1 MGFRAIKDD
10 TELISLNFS
19 FNDWEKLKKDI
30 SFKNTLKMTCC
41 DSKAIMKTIKLG
53 LQFFSHHVKK
63 NCNTK
68 PESID
73 HLMLKKYV
81 YEALIH
87 LGYKADIEKNIYIN
101 NTQRRPDILV
111 EINDL
116 KIVFEIQ
123 NTKHDL
129 DLIKQRSLD
138 YVNNNM
144 IVVWLNLFDCSGY
157 TLTRFN
163 VNYDNMFVY
172 DIKKI
177 ENSYIVDDNLIN
189 KRFNLKDFIELK
201 INESF
206 IYHDDLNLD
215 EKFRMLLSYN
225 NEKIYFL
232 NDFTKIDN
240 YIVIPKE
247 KRIYRHKNRESNFTL
262 ELKLIKGFSLRTKE
276 ISILVQ
282 KSALISGMYAY
293 SNQKILDKKEIPEKY
308 FIPNIEP
315 ISEYN
320 LEEYRGYFIGKVVYI
335 LKNMGWNYV
344 INKTLENR
352 FQIDIFA
359 ECNGNKLAFLT
370 LFYSD
375 PDIQK
380 TINFSKENNMQVIV
394 LNFEGNYTYNTATS
408 IDCKKFKGFD
418 NSIEIIID
426 KYCPF

>member
-30 SFKNTLKMTCC
+30 SFKNNLKMICC
-41 DSKAIMKTIKLG
+41 DSKAIMKTSKYD
-53 LQFFSHHVKK
+53 LQFFSHHVKR
-63 NCNTK
+63 NCNSVH
-68 PESID
+68 ESID

-81 YEALIH
+81 YETLIQ
-87 LGYKADIEKNIYIN
+87 LGYKAYIEKNININ

-144 IVVWLNLFDCSGY
+144 IVVWLNLFDCTIY
-157 TLTRFN
+157 NLTRFN
-163 VNYDNMFVY
+163 VKNDNMFVY

-359 ECNGNKLAFLT
+359 ECNGSKLAFLT

>member
-30 SFKNTLKMTCC
+30 SFKNNLKMICC
-41 DSKAIMKTIKLG
+41 DSKAIMKTSKYD
-53 LQFFSHHVKK
+53 LQFFSHHVKR
-63 NCNTK
+63 NCNSVH
-68 PESID
+68 ESID

-81 YEALIH
+81 YETLIQ
-87 LGYKADIEKNIYIN
+87 LGYKAYIEKNININ

-144 IVVWLNLFDCSGY
+144 IVVWLNLFDCTIY
-157 TLTRFN
+157 NLTRFN
-163 VNYDNMFVY
+163 VKNDNMFVY

>member
-30 SFKNTLKMTCC
+30 SFKNNLKMICC
-41 DSKAIMKTIKLG
+41 DSKAIMKTSKYD
-53 LQFFSHHVKK
+53 LQFFSHHVKR
-63 NCNTK
+63 NCNSVH
-68 PESID
+68 ESID

-81 YEALIH
+81 YETLIH

-144 IVVWLNLFDCSGY
+144 IVVWLNLFDCTIY
-157 TLTRFN
+157 NLTRFN
-163 VNYDNMFVY
+163 VKNDNMFVY

-359 ECNGNKLAFLT
+359 ECNGSKLAFLT

>member
-10 TELISLNFS
+10 IEFISLNFS
-19 FNDWEKLKKDI
+19 FDDWEKLKKDI
-30 SFKNTLKMTCC
+30 SFKNNLKMICC
-41 DSKAIMKTIKLG
+41 NSKAIMKTSKYD

-63 NCNTK
+63 NCNSVH
-68 PESID
+68 ESID

-81 YEALIH
+81 YETLIQ
-87 LGYKADIEKNIYIN
+87 LGYKAYIEKNIDIN

-116 KIVFEIQ
+116 RIVFEIQ
-123 NTKHDL
+123 NTKHNL

-144 IVVWLNLFDCSGY
+144 IVIWLNLFDCTVY
-157 TLTRFN
+157 NLTRFN
-163 VNYDNMFVY
+163 VKNDNMFAYEV
-172 DIKKI
+172 KKI
-177 ENSYIVDDNLIN
+177 ENSYIVDDNLIK
-189 KRFNLKDFIELK
+189 KRFDLKDFIELK

-206 IYHDDLNLD
+206 YHNDLNLD

-225 NEKIYFL
+225 NENIYFL
-232 NDFTKIDN
+232 NDFTEIDN

-247 KRIYRHKNRESNFTL
+247 KRIYRHKNREINFTL
-262 ELKLIKGFSLRTKE
+262 ELKLIKGFTLRTKK
-276 ISILVQ
+276 ISILVE

-315 ISEYN
+315 INEYN
-320 LEEYRGYFIGKVVYI
+320 LEEYKRYFIGKVVNI
-335 LKNMGWNYV
+335 LKNMGWNYF

-359 ECNGNKLAFLT
+359 ECNGNKHAFLT

-380 TINFSKENNMQVIV
+380 TINFSKENGMKVVI
-394 LNFEGNYTYNTATS
+394 LELEGNFKYNNITT
-408 IDCKKFKGFD
+408 INCKKYKDFD
-418 NSIEIIID
+418 NSIELILD